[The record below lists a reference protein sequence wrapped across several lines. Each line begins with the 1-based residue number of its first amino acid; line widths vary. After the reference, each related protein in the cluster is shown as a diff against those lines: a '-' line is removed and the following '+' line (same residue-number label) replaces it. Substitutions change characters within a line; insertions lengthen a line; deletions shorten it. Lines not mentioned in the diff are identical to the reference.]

1 MRGSDNI
8 LDYKTAYKF
17 NRFFFFFLTVKL
29 WFIYFEISSLFC
41 NPKSFFSIFCIFED
55 FFWKYWFFF
64 KISLHILNRINLL
77 QFSRF
82 WNSKKTQ
89 VSSQNK
95 KLGEN
100 KIKKYNTKEKQPTN
114 QR

>member
-55 FFWKYWFFF
+55 FFWKYRFFF
-64 KISLHILNRINLL
+64 LNLSSYFKQDQLAAIL
-77 QFSRF
+77 
-82 WNSKKTQ
+82 
-89 VSSQNK
+89 
-95 KLGEN
+95 
-100 KIKKYNTKEKQPTN
+100 
-114 QR
+114 